1 VTDPHEEKGV
11 EAMEKIKAL
20 FANDALAAH
29 LGMELVELAPG
40 RAVARMDVRD
50 EHLNL
55 FGMAHGGIIFTL
67 ADFAF
72 EAACNS
78 HGTVAVALNV
88 NIAYL
93 KAAGT
98 GTLTATAGE
107 ISCAGR
113 IGTYD
118 IPVTDES
125 GERIASFHGLAY
137 RKRDPLPGLEE
148 EEDSPASA

>member
-1 VTDPHEEKGV
+1 MD
-11 EAMEKIKAL
+11 KIKSL
-20 FANDALAAH
+20 FAGDALAAH
-29 LGMELVELAPG
+29 LGMELLELSPG
-40 RAVARMDVRD
+40 RSVTRMTVGD

-88 NIAYL
+88 NISFLA
-93 KAAGT
+93 AAGK
-98 GTLTATAGE
+98 GTLTATAE
-107 ISCAGR
+107 EVNCAGR

-118 IPVTDES
+118 IRVTDENGS
-125 GERIASFHGLAY
+125 LVAHFHGMAY

-148 EEDSPASA
+148 Q